1 MADPRFR
8 CVAQF
13 VAVALALALGMAAEA
28 ASAAAAAASSAS
40 GVEAVIPAIT
50 SPTTAG
56 MSACPESVTAGSR
69 CVFGRDGAGAY
80 TWLVVPPSWNG
91 TLVVHAHG
99 GPALGTVKPERASED
114 LKRWAIWNR
123 AGYAYAGT
131 SYRQGGVALTWAAE
145 DVERARQ
152 QFVTTF
158 GAPARTIVHG
168 QSWGAGVAAKVAAL
182 YGDEKYGDEKY
193 GDEKYGNEKDGAG
206 KRLYDGALLTSG
218 VLGLGTPSYD
228 FRLDLRVVYQAV
240 CHNHPLPSEP
250 SYPLWQG
257 LPPGSTLTRAELAA
271 RVDACT
277 GVRSKAEARSAE
289 QQRRLDT
296 ITRVVGIPARSLIG
310 HLNWATWHF
319 QDIVFNR
326 LSGGNPFGN
335 VGVRYSGSADDAALN
350 AEVAR
355 YAADPSAR
363 AAFDADAGL
372 ARPIDIPVLTVH
384 AVDDPT
390 ALVGLESTFAQR
402 MAQLGSGD
410 RLVQVF
416 TADRE
421 HSYLADA
428 EYVAAMASL
437 LRWIEQGDKPAPQG
451 IASACKALGDAFDAM
466 RGCRFLADFRPP
478 ALALRVPAR

>member
-1 MADPRFR
+1 MAD
-8 CVAQF
+8 
-13 VAVALALALGMAAEA
+13 A
-28 ASAAAAAASSAS
+28 ASAAAPAESAAS
-40 GVEAVIPAIT
+40 GVDAIT
-50 SPTTAG
+50 PTTTAG
-56 MSACPESVTAGSR
+56 LSSCPESVTAQSR
-69 CVFGRDGAGAY
+69 CVFGRDSAGAY
-80 TWLVVPPSWNG
+80 TWLVVPPNWNG

-99 GPALGTVKPERASED
+99 GPALGAVKAERANED

-131 SYRQGGVALTWAAE
+131 SYRQGGVALTSAAE
-145 DVERARQ
+145 DVERVRR

-158 GAPARTIVHG
+158 GAPGRTIVHG
-168 QSWGAGVAAKVAAL
+168 QSWGAGVAAKVAEL
-182 YGDEKYGDEKY
+182 YGDA
-193 GDEKYGNEKDGAG
+193 KDSTG
-206 KRLYDGALLTSG
+206 KKAYDGALLTSG

-228 FRLDLRVVYQAV
+228 FRLDLRAIYQAV

-250 SYPLWQG
+250 AYPLWQG

-277 GVRSKAEARSAE
+277 GVRSKAEARTAD

-296 ITRVVGIPARSLIG
+296 ITKVVGIPARSLIG

-326 LSGGNPFGN
+326 LGGGNPFGN

-355 YAADPSAR
+355 YVRDPAAR

-384 AVDDPT
+384 AIDDPT
-390 ALVGLESTFAQR
+390 AFVELESAFAER
-402 MAQLGSGD
+402 MAQLGRAD

-416 TADRE
+416 SADRE

-428 EYVAAMASL
+428 EYVAAVAAL
-437 LRWIEQGDKPAPQG
+437 VRWIERGEKPTPQG
-451 IASACKALGDAFDAM
+451 IASGCKALGDAYEAQ
-466 RGCRFLADFRPP
+466 RGCRFLPDFRPP
-478 ALALRVPAR
+478 ALASRVPAR